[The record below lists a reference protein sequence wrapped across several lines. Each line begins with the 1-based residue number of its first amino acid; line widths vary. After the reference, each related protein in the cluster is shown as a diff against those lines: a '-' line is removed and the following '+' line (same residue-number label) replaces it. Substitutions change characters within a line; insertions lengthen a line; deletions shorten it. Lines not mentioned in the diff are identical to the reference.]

1 MSSEKKKNVVD
12 ILLIFFS
19 FVPFLNTFTLLHFGG
34 RIREKKFTRNGWI
47 ILFVNIV
54 LMIIFILTF
63 SLEYVRVAEIPY
75 DKEPNVYD
83 YVDRKEYDAAD
94 YSERKNIEGYYE
106 YQEAYDKWKNSEE
119 YLAAYRTNNNFHAAV
134 RGLRIGVV
142 IASLVVNMI
151 VFFYMISRKQ
161 YYFDRLNAPSYAE
174 RTTAYE
180 RIKDVVS
187 APDVLSVQ
195 APSNDLSEKNV
206 QEAPAQQINIVDV
219 NTASEEEIAALPG
232 LTIIDAKRAVDY
244 RRENGPFRTPDEFF
258 EAIRVKPHIM
268 VKIQDRVIA
277 SAQSSSGSD
286 ADGKGGRVIDL

>member
-34 RIREKKFTRNGWI
+34 RIRDKKFTRNGWI

-119 YLAAYRTNNNFHAAV
+119 YLAAYSANNNFHAAV

-142 IASLVVNMI
+142 IASLVVNVI

-161 YYFDRLNAPSYAE
+161 YYFDRLNAPSYAK
-174 RTTAYE
+174 RTTAHE

-195 APSNDLSEKNV
+195 ATSNDLSEKNV
-206 QEAPAQQINIVDV
+206 QEAQQINTVDV

-244 RRENGPFRTPDEFF
+244 RRENGPFRTSDEFF

-268 VKIQDRVIA
+268 IKIQDLIAA
-277 SAQSSSGSD
+277 SAPVSVVEPESK
-286 ADGKGGRVIDL
+286 GKRSIDL